1 MWSEERVL
9 LGGSEGATREKM
21 QRMMKEEKDGVE
33 ENSRGGTT
41 GRLAC
46 VCVCDC
52 VVVLKDGEAW
62 DEMCLFL

>member
-21 QRMMKEEKDGVE
+21 QWMIREEKDGVE
-33 ENSRGGTT
+33 ENSRGT
-41 GRLAC
+41 GRFAC

-62 DEMCLFL
+62 GEMSFFL